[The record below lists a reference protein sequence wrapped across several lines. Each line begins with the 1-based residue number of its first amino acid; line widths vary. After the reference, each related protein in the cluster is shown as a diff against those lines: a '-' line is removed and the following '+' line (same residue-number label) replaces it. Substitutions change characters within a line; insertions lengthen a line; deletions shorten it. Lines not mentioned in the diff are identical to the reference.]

1 MTIKETQELRA
12 QRLNAVIEK
21 SGLSYPEL
29 EKLTGISKSSLQR
42 YATGA
47 TKKIPIDCLEK
58 LAKVLNLDPAYL
70 VFGEDSSPFNMVV
83 GGNKIFDNRL
93 KQLRE
98 ARGLTMRQAA
108 ADLDIPYTTYVHYEK
123 DENEANSTALVKM
136 ALYYG
141 VSTDYLLGL
150 PTRTEKDSPLN
161 SEREALNSL
170 INNLPTEQ
178 INDVCQFMEFLVWKE
193 KQE

>member
-1 MTIKETQELRA
+1 MKIKETQELRA
-12 QRLNAVIEK
+12 QRLNAAIEK

-29 EKLTGISKSSLQR
+29 EKLAGISKSSLQR

-83 GGNKIFDNRL
+83 GGNKMFDNRL

-123 DENEANSTALVKM
+123 DENEANSTLCRS
-136 ALYYG
+136 YIG
-141 VSTDYLLGL
+141 VCAVSRPDL
-150 PTRTEKDSPLN
+150 
-161 SEREALNSL
+161 
-170 INNLPTEQ
+170 
-178 INDVCQFMEFLVWKE
+178 
-193 KQE
+193 

>member
-1 MTIKETQELRA
+1 M
-12 QRLNAVIEK
+12 
-21 SGLSYPEL
+21 
-29 EKLTGISKSSLQR
+29 
-42 YATGA
+42 
-47 TKKIPIDCLEK
+47 
-58 LAKVLNLDPAYL
+58 
-70 VFGEDSSPFNMVV
+70 
-83 GGNKIFDNRL
+83 FDNRL

-141 VSTDYLLGL
+141 VSADYLLGL
-150 PTRTEKDSPLN
+150 PTRAEKDSPLS

-170 INNLPTEQ
+170 INNLQTEQ